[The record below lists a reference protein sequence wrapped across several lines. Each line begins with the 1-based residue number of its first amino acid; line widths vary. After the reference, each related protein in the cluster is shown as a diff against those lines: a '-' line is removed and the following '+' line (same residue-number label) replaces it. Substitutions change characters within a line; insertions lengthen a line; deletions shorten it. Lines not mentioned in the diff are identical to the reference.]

1 MFIDDYK
8 ADIRFCQKEND
19 LQGIT
24 KVLMAYCESTSRQLT
39 PKNHTTEDLV
49 TAFLEGRELN
59 KELLVDHFGM
69 SDHKARYFALSMERH
84 FGAFVDPK
92 RRAESVKLVSTYDG
106 VRTIR
111 TVEV

>member
-19 LQGIT
+19 LPGVT
-24 KVLMAYCESTSRQLT
+24 KVLMAYCESTSRQFT

-69 SDHKARYFALSMERH
+69 SDHKARYFSLSMVRH
-84 FGAFVDPK
+84 FGSFIDHSK
-92 RRAESVKLVSTYDG
+92 RVKPEGRVYL
-106 VRTIR
+106 
-111 TVEV
+111 